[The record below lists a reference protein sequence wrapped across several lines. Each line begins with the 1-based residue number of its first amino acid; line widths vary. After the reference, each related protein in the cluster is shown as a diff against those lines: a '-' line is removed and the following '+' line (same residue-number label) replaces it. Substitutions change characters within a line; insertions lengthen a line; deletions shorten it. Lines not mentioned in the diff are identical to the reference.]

1 MRIARL
7 AIDGEPTFVVSALD
21 GGWIPLEQL
30 GIVADTTA
38 GLIERLVASP
48 VGERDLEA
56 AGTRA
61 VDAEE
66 SDLHCPIVA
75 PRNVL
80 AIGRNYLDH
89 VKETGSRPPEAPL
102 VFAKLASSLTGPFD
116 DIVLDERLTRC
127 LDYEA
132 ELAVV
137 IGRPTKN
144 VDVADAM
151 DHVFGFAVA
160 DDITARDLQ
169 RGDGQWTRGKGL
181 DGFGPIGPWITT
193 ADEIDDPG
201 RLELTTHVDGELR
214 QRASTSDMI
223 FPIDRIIAHLSI
235 GITLE
240 PGDVLLTGTP
250 SGVGMGMD
258 PPRFL
263 SPGSSVR
270 CEIESIGAISN
281 RIVGRA

>member
-7 AIDGEPTFVVSALD
+7 AIDGEPTFVVSGLD

-30 GIVADTTA
+30 GIEADTTS
-38 GLIERLVASP
+38 GLIERLLASP
-48 VGERDLEA
+48 VSERDLET
-56 AGTRA
+56 AGERA
-61 VDAEE
+61 VTAEE
-66 SDLHCPIVA
+66 AELRCPIVA

-89 VKETGSRPPEAPL
+89 VKETGSQAPDAPL

-116 DIVLDERLTRC
+116 DVVLDDRLTQS
-127 LDYEA
+127 LDYEV

-137 IGRPTKN
+137 IGRRAKD
-144 VDVADAM
+144 VDVAEAM

-160 DDITARDLQ
+160 NDITARDLQ
-169 RGDGQWTRGKGL
+169 HGDGQWTRGKGL

-201 RLELTTHVDGELR
+201 QLELTAHVDGELR
-214 QRASTSDMI
+214 QQAPVSDMI
-223 FPIDRIIAHLSI
+223 FPIDRIIAHLSV

-240 PGDVLLTGTP
+240 PGDVVLTGTP
-250 SGVGMGMD
+250 SGVGMGME
-258 PPRFL
+258 PPTFL
-263 SPGSSVR
+263 SAGSSVR
-270 CEIESIGAISN
+270 CEITSLGSITN